1 LLKSNNIKN
10 KDILN
15 ILVYWQS
22 TIKISLMNL
31 NIDEKRIEVLEKN
44 NLTTKNIYDKINIQF
59 NDKTRYLTW
68 NKIN

>member
-1 LLKSNNIKN
+1 LLKTNNIKN
-10 KDILN
+10 KDVLN

-22 TIKISLMNL
+22 IIKISLMSSNV
-31 NIDEKRIEVLEKN
+31 DEKRNEVLQKD